1 MRHFCRVLTY
11 KRQLMKTIK
20 KTLYISLLCLAVV
33 FTGCNSSDDDNNDGN
48 NGDNGG
54 DNGGGTEFYTATVA
68 GASFE
73 ASTDPASLI
82 GATVTTGNGI
92 TIATAQGSTNN
103 GTFINFSIINY
114 NGPDTYTTGDAIDN
128 SNMIMYG
135 TVNPVAAWSSNGV
148 TFLVGGLQPG
158 EITIT
163 SDADGVLE
171 GTFSFEGYNGDDQTS
186 KMVTSGSFKV
196 NID

>member
-1 MRHFCRVLTY
+1 
-11 KRQLMKTIK
+11 MKTFR
-20 KTLYISLLCLAVV
+20 KTIYLSLVCLAMV
-33 FTGCNSSDDDNNDGN
+33 FVSCSSDNDNDDDNGN
-48 NGDNGG
+48 NGNNNG
-54 DNGGGTEFYTATVA
+54 DTEHYTATVA

-82 GATVTTGNGI
+82 GGTLTTNNGM
-92 TIATAQGSTNN
+92 TIASAQGSTNN
-103 GTFINFSIINY
+103 GAFINFSIINY
-114 NGPDTYTTGDAIDN
+114 SGPGTYTTGDDLTN

-135 TVNPVAAWSSNGV
+135 TASPVAAWSSNGV

-158 EITIT
+158 EIIIT
-163 SDADGVLE
+163 SDSDGVLE
-171 GTFSFEGYNGDDQTS
+171 GTFSFEGYNADDQSS